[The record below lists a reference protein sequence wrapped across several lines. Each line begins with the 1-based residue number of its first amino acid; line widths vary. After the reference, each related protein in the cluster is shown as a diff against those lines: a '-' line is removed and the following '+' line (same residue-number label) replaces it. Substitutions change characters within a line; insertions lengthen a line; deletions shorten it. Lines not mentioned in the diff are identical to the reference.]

1 MVVWRLDPT
10 SDSVGRPVAVPG
22 DVWRWGVSHDARLF
36 AMHGRDTVTLVD
48 LDQRSFVRRRVEQGS
63 GSVIQLQPSAGHL
76 TMLWGVGDKRLLAVY
91 DTR

>member
-48 LDQRSFVRRRVEQGS
+48 LDQRSFVRRRVERES
-63 GSVIQLQPSAGHL
+63 GSVMELQPRAGHL
-76 TMLWGVGDKRLLAVY
+76 TMLWGVGDKRLLTVY